1 MDEILLSIT
10 LVVALLYVVIRIIK
24 DSEYSIRNFLSR
36 RFYGLFHDPVY
47 NKILG
52 LLDELDSIEWRKKE
66 LRDAPNKLCNQ
77 GCSVREKFLIK
88 LYEDN
93 SQMLSHIQT
102 VLLLQ
107 LNDRLKAMQ
116 QKYGKLY
123 QQIQKQYHLAD
134 DDVKWTAEL
143 KQYL

>member
-1 MDEILLSIT
+1 MQEILLNIT
-10 LVVALLYVVIRIIK
+10 LVVVLVYVSIRIVK
-24 DSEYSIRNFLSR
+24 DTGYHIQNFLSSR
-36 RFYGLFHDPVY
+36 VYGLFRDPIY

-52 LLDELDSIEWRKKE
+52 LLDELDSIEWRKRE

-93 SQMLSHIQT
+93 NQMLSHIQT
-102 VLLLQ
+102 VMLIQ
-107 LNDRLKAMQ
+107 LNDRLKVLQ
-116 QKYGKLY
+116 RKYGKLY
-123 QQIQKQYHLAD
+123 EQIQKRYHLSD
-134 DDVKWTAEL
+134 DPVKWTAEL

>member
-1 MDEILLSIT
+1 MDEILLSVI
-10 LVVALLYVVIRIIK
+10 LFVALLYLGIRIVK
-24 DSEYSIRNFLSR
+24 DTGSYIHNFLSG
-36 RFYGLFHDPVY
+36 RFYELFRDPVY

-77 GCSVREKFLIK
+77 GCSVRERFLIK

-93 SQMLSHIQT
+93 NQMLSHIQT
-102 VLLLQ
+102 VMLIQ
-107 LNDRLKAMQ
+107 LNDRLKVLQ
-116 QKYGKLY
+116 RKYGKLY
-123 QQIQKQYHLAD
+123 ERIQKQYHLTD

>member
-1 MDEILLSIT
+1 VDEILLSVI
-10 LVVALLYVVIRIIK
+10 LFVALLYLGIRIVK
-24 DSEYSIRNFLSR
+24 DTGSYIHNFLSG
-36 RFYGLFHDPVY
+36 RFYELFRDPVY

-77 GCSVREKFLIK
+77 GCSVRERFLIK

-93 SQMLSHIQT
+93 NQMLSHIQT
-102 VLLLQ
+102 VMLIQ
-107 LNDRLKAMQ
+107 LNDRLKVLQ
-116 QKYGKLY
+116 RKYGKLY
-123 QQIQKQYHLAD
+123 ERIQKQYHLTD

>member
-1 MDEILLSIT
+1 MDETLISIILTIA
-10 LVVALLYVVIRIIK
+10 LVYIVIKIVK
-24 DSEYSIRNFLSR
+24 DVENYIRDYRSR

-52 LLDELDSIEWRKKE
+52 LLDELDSLEWRKKE
-66 LRDAPNKLCNQ
+66 LRDAPNNLCNQ

-93 SQMLSHIQT
+93 GKMLSHIQT
-102 VLLLQ
+102 VLLVQ
-107 LNDRLKAMQ
+107 LNDKLKFLQ
-116 QKYGKLY
+116 YKYEKTY
-123 QQIQKQYHLAD
+123 KEIQKEHDLVD
-134 DDVKWTAEL
+134 EDVKWISKL

>member
-1 MDEILLSIT
+1 MDEILFSIT
-10 LVVALLYVVIRIIK
+10 LVVALLYLAIRIVK
-24 DSEYSIRNFLSR
+24 DTEYNIRNFLSQR
-36 RFYGLFHDPVY
+36 SYGLFRDPVY

-52 LLDELDSIEWRKKE
+52 LLDELDSLEWRKRE

-77 GCSVREKFLIK
+77 GCSVRERFLIK

-93 SQMLSHIQT
+93 NQMLSHIQT
-102 VLLLQ
+102 VMLIQ
-107 LNDRLKAMQ
+107 LNDRLKVLQ
-116 QKYGKLY
+116 RKYGKLY
-123 QQIQKQYHLAD
+123 DRIQKQYHLAD